1 MPKYSFGQF
10 GVDTPEVCDLSIPG
24 MEILIDPRSDRAAVL
39 RVVDE
44 LFLPLL
50 RKSIEDVIDGRL
62 RCGLPAAE

>member
-1 MPKYSFGQF
+1 M
-10 GVDTPEVCDLSIPG
+10 SIPG